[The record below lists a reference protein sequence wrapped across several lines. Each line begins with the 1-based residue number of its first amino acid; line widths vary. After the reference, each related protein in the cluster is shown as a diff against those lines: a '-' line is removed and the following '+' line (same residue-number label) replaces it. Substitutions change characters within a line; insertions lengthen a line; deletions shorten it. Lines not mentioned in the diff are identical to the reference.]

1 MDVALEFVNDGL
13 VWPVEYDAVGWR
25 LSESDNLVS
34 NNWQETSSI
43 VITIGVVRHEM
54 TYTNSAGFYQLR
66 RPAHQ

>member
-1 MDVALEFVNDGL
+1 MDAALKFVNDGL

-34 NNWQETSSI
+34 NNWQESSS
-43 VITIGVVRHEM
+43 VVFTTGVVRHEM

-66 RPAHQ
+66 RPARQ